1 MTRFACF
8 FLALALPLAACDAN
22 APAEQPPAAAP
33 DTAEPAATT
42 SAAPAPAP
50 ANTQTAESE
59 ASIEELAAVEEPVGD
74 AAAEPPA
81 PVQLAQADPAT
92 AANEP
97 FKEGKEY
104 VRLPAAQPTSSGPDQ
119 IEVAE
124 AFMYSCPHCAAF
136 EPHITAW
143 VKRKPANV
151 AFVRLPVNFNPTAA
165 LHMRA
170 YYAAEDLG
178 VLDKIHQPF
187 FDEIHVRKNPLAD
200 VNSLT
205 AFFVQHGVQEKALK
219 DAMSSFAI
227 DAKARK
233 TETLLRRYQ
242 ISSVPA
248 LIINGKYRTDVGMAG
263 GYDRAFQVVEFLVQ
277 KEQAEGAGETPS
289 T

>member
-1 MTRFACF
+1 MTRFACIL
-8 FLALALPLAACDAN
+8 LALTLPLAACDAN
-22 APAEQPPAAAP
+22 APPEQPAADAAP
-33 DTAEPAATT
+33 EATT
-42 SAAPAPAP
+42 ASPAPAP
-50 ANTQTAESE
+50 ASAPAAEQE

-81 PVQLAQADPAT
+81 QVQLAQADPAT

-97 FKEGKEY
+97 FKEGKDY

-124 AFMYSCPHCAAF
+124 AFMYSCPHCATF
-136 EPHITAW
+136 ESQVSAW

-178 VLDKIHQPF
+178 VLDSIHQAF
-187 FDEIHVRKNPLAD
+187 FDEIHVRKHQLAD
-200 VNSLT
+200 VDSLT
-205 AFFVQHGVQEKALK
+205 AFFVAHGVDEKALK

-242 ISSVPA
+242 ISSVPT

-263 GYDRAFQVVEFLVQ
+263 GYDRAFDIVEFLVQ
-277 KEQAEGAGETPS
+277 KEQAQGAGEPPS